1 MLLLVIC
8 CILEVPWDEGIKQL
22 EQLYAVW
29 KYLLYT

>member
-1 MLLLVIC
+1 MLGIYR
-8 CILEVPWDEGIKQL
+8 ILEVLWDEGIKQL